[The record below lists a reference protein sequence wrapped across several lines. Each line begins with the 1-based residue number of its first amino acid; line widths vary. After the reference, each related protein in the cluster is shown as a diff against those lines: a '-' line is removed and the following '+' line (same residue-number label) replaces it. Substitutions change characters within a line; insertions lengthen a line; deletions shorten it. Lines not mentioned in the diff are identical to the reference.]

1 MIGSYKLIIKLQ
13 TVPGG
18 VLCIGFVTW
27 LISILGILQIYH
39 DSDRLN
45 FNCNPKP
52 SDFIRQLC
60 YNNYISVITKPHGLI
75 PRDVVGITLLIV
87 CGTYIMFAIYGD
99 VTLRKK
105 PGYMNENTNTFLW
118 IYFIQVGFRILFLVS
133 MSKLV
138 YSYEKIVLPEF
149 FECDVNQTNSQTTPS
164 PLNQTKITL
173 TCHDLHHDEKSKINI
188 AYIAVNVL
196 CMVLSIFEVLHLWC
210 KRETCLQH
218 LIGDLEDFKA
228 DDSPQSK

>member
-1 MIGSYKLIIKLQ
+1 
-13 TVPGG
+13 
-18 VLCIGFVTW
+18 
-27 LISILGILQIYH
+27 
-39 DSDRLN
+39 
-45 FNCNPKP
+45 
-52 SDFIRQLC
+52 
-60 YNNYISVITKPHGLI
+60 
-75 PRDVVGITLLIV
+75 
-87 CGTYIMFAIYGD
+87 MFAIYGD

-149 FECDVNQTNSQTTPS
+149 FECDVNQTNSQTMPS

-218 LIGDLEDFKA
+218 LIGDLEDFKV